1 MMPIFNY
8 KPIETLDRLQ
18 TLLNNEFDRI
28 SHYDLLFY
36 SEMTK
41 DMMQIYKDQDDKAT
55 KKVLCEKDDS
65 KPVEETKD
73 DVQIGASDD
82 MDPALL
88 AMLSKASKSKK
99 SKGKAA
105 PAKPAPK

>member
-1 MMPIFNY
+1 
-8 KPIETLDRLQ
+8 L
-18 TLLNNEFDRI
+18 
-28 SHYDLLFY
+28 
-36 SEMTK
+36 
-41 DMMQIYKDQDDKAT
+41 
-55 KKVLCEKDDS
+55 VLCEKDDS
-65 KPVEETKD
+65 KPAAEESKE

-105 PAKPAPK
+105 PAKPTPKQEQTQK